1 MTTTSSSAGSPATP
15 GAGASVSASDAD
27 RSAPSSVDDVLDP
40 GLAAGPLAPTLRPGR
55 SAWDVEVA
63 AESLTVTPAARPYV
77 LSLLAERAAPLLVLA
92 PRTSDAEAL
101 ADGLAGFLGEQRVAV
116 FPAWETLPNE
126 RLSPQPATVG
136 RRLAVIDRLC
146 HPEAHEQPLLA
157 VVAPVRAA
165 LQPMDPRLGRQ
176 RPIHLDARFT
186 GFERL
191 VDGLAA
197 LGYSRVAQVEAR
209 GEFAVRGGIVDVFP
223 TAAEHAVRLD
233 FFGDDIES
241 LRTFAVADQRSV
253 EPLEQVTLDP
263 ARELVLDDEVR
274 ERARAAIPRLP
285 ELASELDQL
294 ADGQAFQGA
303 EALASLLEPDSALLV
318 DFLPDTAG
326 LALVDP
332 LMLEERA
339 VKLREEAQVLAD
351 TAWRTAASVGSGA
364 PVPGSGA
371 DTSPEGGDPGNGEP
385 AATSTSRSSDGFA
398 APGQLLA
405 RGPERSWRI
414 MPFGADDATRLPAEA
429 WDSFRGDIVALS
441 DRVGRMLRDGT
452 RVVISVDADGP
463 ARRVGD
469 VLREQGVAAAVGD
482 RLEVEPPGARAE
494 VVVSRLRTGFRAD
507 ELGLAVLGVTDVF
520 GPRRRRAGRRL
531 GTRTAAADTALQLEI
546 DDPVV
551 HRTHGVG
558 RYKGMITREFPG
570 TDGSVAR
577 RDYVLLEYADGDTLY
592 VPSDQVDAISRYQG
606 GETPSVMS
614 LGGAQWERAKN
625 RVRKAVRDIAAELIR
640 LYAARMHSPGTAF
653 APDGE
658 MQSELEDAF
667 AHVET
672 QDQLTVADEI
682 KRDMEAPLPM
692 DRLLAGDVG
701 FGKTEVAVRAAGK
714 AVFDGKQ
721 VAVLVPTTIL
731 AQQHFETFK
740 ERFSGFPVRVEE
752 LSRFV
757 TDRHRRQVLDG
768 LAAGTVDIVI
778 GTHSLLNNRVQWK
791 DLGLVLVDEEQRFG
805 VSQKERLKQLR
816 TSVDVLSMSAT
827 PIPRT
832 LEMAVSGIR
841 DLSVIETP
849 PEDRQPVLTSVQEY
863 DEAQV
868 ALAIRRELLRD
879 GQVFYVHNQ
888 IDTIDRVAAHLGE
901 LVPDARI
908 RIAHGQMDE
917 RQLEQVMVAFWER
930 EFDVLVC
937 TTIVESGL
945 DVPNANTLI
954 IERADLLGLGQLHQ
968 LRGRVG
974 RSSERGYAYF
984 LFPEGASVTEPAYE
998 RLKTIAEHARLGSG
1012 LSIAMRDLEIRG
1024 AGNVVGAE
1032 QSGHVAAV
1040 GFDMYS
1046 QLLKEEIGELTG
1058 EPVEQEVDIKIELP
1072 VDAHLPHDYVED
1084 ATQRLELYQRI
1095 SAVRDAAGVKDVRE
1109 ELADRF
1115 GELPAPADRLVTI
1128 AALRAA
1134 LRRWGVTEVVLTPRD
1149 QLRVSPV
1156 DLRDSQVVRLERNH
1170 PGYKLKRDQAV
1181 VLIPLPKPRP
1191 DDLVSWVAATLR
1203 DLFAAPKRS

>member
-1 MTTTSSSAGSPATP
+1 MITTSSSHPTLGR
-15 GAGASVSASDAD
+15 DAP
-27 RSAPSSVDDVLDP
+27 RSVDDVLDP
-40 GLAAGPLAPTLRPGR
+40 GLAAGPLAPLLRPGR
-55 SAWDVEVA
+55 DAWDVEVA
-63 AESLTVTPAARPYV
+63 AEDLTVSPAARPYV
-77 LSLLAERAAPLLVLA
+77 LSLLAERAAPLLVLT
-92 PRTSDAEAL
+92 PRTSDAESL
-101 ADGLAGFLGEQRVAV
+101 ADGLAGFLGEERVAV
-116 FPAWETLPNE
+116 FPAWETLPHE

-136 RRLAVIDRLC
+136 RRLAVLDRLC
-146 HPEAHEQPLLA
+146 HGEAHDQPLLA

-176 RPIHLDARFT
+176 RPLHLDLRFT
-186 GFERL
+186 GFDRL
-191 VDGLAA
+191 VDALAA
-197 LGYSRVAQVEAR
+197 LGYSRVPQVEAR

-223 TAAEHAVRLD
+223 TAGDHAVRVD
-233 FFGDDIES
+233 FFGDDVES
-241 LRTFAVADQRSV
+241 LRTFAVGDQRSV
-253 EPLEQVTLDP
+253 EPVESVSLDP

-274 ERARAAIPRLP
+274 ERARAAIASYP

-294 ADGQAFQGA
+294 AEGRAFDGA
-303 EALASLLEPDSALLV
+303 EALAGILEPDPALLV
-318 DFLPDTAG
+318 DFLPSTAG

-332 LMLEERA
+332 LLLEERA
-339 VKLREEAQVLAD
+339 GKLREEARVLAD
-351 TAWRTAASVGSGA
+351 TAWRTAASVGTGA
-364 PVPGSGA
+364 PAPATDAA
-371 DTSPEGGDPGNGEP
+371 DADGD
-385 AATSTSRSSDGFA
+385 AATTSTSPRTSDGFA
-398 APGQLLA
+398 APGQLLE
-405 RGPERSWRI
+405 RGPGRTWRLL
-414 MPFGADDATRLPAEA
+414 PFGAAEATRLPAEP
-429 WDSFRGDIVALS
+429 WDSFRGDIVRLAE
-441 DRVGRMLRDGT
+441 RVSGLLRSGS

-469 VLREQGVAAAVGD
+469 VLREQNVPAVVGEQVSD
-482 RLEVEPPGARAE
+482 QPQGARVE
-494 VVVSRLRTGFRAD
+494 VVVSRLRSGFAAD
-507 ELGLAVLGVTDVF
+507 ELGFALLGVTDVF
-520 GPRRRRAGRRL
+520 GPRRKRAGRRL
-531 GTRTAAADTALQLEI
+531 GTRTAAADTALQLELG
-546 DDPVV
+546 DPVV

-558 RYKGMITREFPG
+558 RFRGMVTREFTGYDGSGG
-570 TDGSVAR
+570 TDGGASPAR
-577 RDYVLLEYADGDTLY
+577 RDYVVLEYADGDMLY
-592 VPSDQVDAISRYQG
+592 VPSDQIDAISRYQG

-614 LGGAQWERAKN
+614 LGGSQWERAKN

-672 QDQLTVADEI
+672 VDQLTVADEV

-714 AVFDGKQ
+714 AVFHGKQ

-740 ERFSGFPVRVEE
+740 ERFSGFPVQVEE

-757 TDRHRRQVLDG
+757 TDRHRRRVLDG

-778 GTHSLLNNRVQWK
+778 GTHSLLAGSVQWK
-791 DLGLVLVDEEQRFG
+791 DLGLVIVDEEQRFG

-888 IDTIDRVAAHLGE
+888 IDTIDRVAAHLAE

-908 RIAHGQMDE
+908 EIAHGRMDE
-917 RQLEQVMVAFWER
+917 RQLEQVMVRFWER

-937 TTIVESGL
+937 TTIIESGL

-998 RLKTIAEHARLGSG
+998 RLKTIADHARLGSG
-1012 LSIAMRDLEIRG
+1012 LAIAMRDLEIRG

-1046 QLLKEEIGELTG
+1046 QLLKEEIGDLSG
-1058 EPVEQEVDIKIELP
+1058 EPIEEEVDIKVELP

-1109 ELADRF
+1109 ELVDRF
-1115 GELPAPADRLVTI
+1115 GELPEPADRLLTI

-1134 LRRWGVTEVVLTPRD
+1134 LRRWGITEVVLTPRD
-1149 QLRVSPV
+1149 QLRISPV
-1156 DLRDSQVVRLERNH
+1156 ELRDSQVVRLERNH
-1170 PGYKLKRDQAV
+1170 PGHRLKRDQGV
-1181 VLIPLPKPRP
+1181 VLIP
-1191 DDLVSWVAATLR
+1191 
-1203 DLFAAPKRS
+1203 